1 MQKMSAHAQT
11 EQTDDNELKTRE
23 NNLDTPRENTRRG
36 NILLILHMAHEEIWK
51 RFLRKIMIAE
61 KYGF

>member
-23 NNLDTPRENTRRG
+23 NNLDTPREKYATRQYSSDSSHGARRDLKTISAK
-36 NILLILHMAHEEIWK
+36 NHDS
-51 RFLRKIMIAE
+51 
-61 KYGF
+61 